1 MTELA
6 SITTADEYP
15 QHSALVS
22 IGLHI
27 IPGIL
32 LTAVF
37 IILKPLVERMGYP
50 PLLAFIMA
58 VLLVDI
64 PFQLGIMYYQ
74 GKKLNGHY
82 SLQGIVLYR
91 EKTPWLQFVIIF
103 LVGLVLLF
111 GLSTLAMPVNSF
123 LSQQLFTWLP
133 DWIFLNDAAQYE
145 AYSQGT
151 LLVTFTLFLIVTGI
165 ALPWVEELYFRGFLM
180 PRISRFKLLAP
191 VISAL
196 LFALYHIWQLFDFTV
211 IFFSGLVFAFA
222 VWWKRDV
229 KLGVGLHV
237 FANLL
242 ARIMIFYCFWE
253 TSKGYTFA

>member
-1 MTELA
+1 MATSN
-6 SITTADEYP
+6 SITQASEYP
-15 QHSALVS
+15 QHSVQKS

-37 IILKPLVERMGYP
+37 ILLKPLIERVGYP
-50 PLLAFIMA
+50 PLLAFILA
-58 VLLVDI
+58 ILLVDI
-64 PFQLGIMYYQ
+64 PFQLGVMYYQ

-91 EKTPWLQFVIIF
+91 EKIPWGQFLIIF
-103 LVGLVLLF
+103 LVGVLLLF

-123 LSQQLFTWLP
+123 LSQQVFSWLP

-145 AYSQGT
+145 TYSQRT

-165 ALPWVEELYFRGFLM
+165 ALPWVEELYFRGYLM
-180 PRISRFKLLAP
+180 PRISRFKAWTP
-191 VISAL
+191 IISAF
-196 LFALYHIWQLFDFTV
+196 LFALYHVWQLFDFTT
-211 IFFSGLVFAFA
+211 IFLTGLVFAFA

-229 KLGVGLHV
+229 KLGISLHV
-237 FANLL
+237 FANVL
-242 ARIMIFYCFWE
+242 ARIMIFFLLL
-253 TSKGYTFA
+253 GNQ